1 MLYLIIALAI
11 IAGSAIVGLTGAYF
25 IRAKRSEDAEAQPRP
40 NIASSAAPQKI
51 EEEVKTIGE
60 QIEKAMSDQRLQGE
74 TQRQL
79 LSQKLDSV
87 RQSVETQRHQ
97 VEGLRNEF
105 RHEAKRRDHEIEQI
119 RSQIGTIQQTVGI
132 SAGTPPP
139 AALPPASEPT
149 PEVPEASPFFSVE
162 DPPDAELDATTTD
175 EADASPFEEF
185 TFAEAAPPA
194 APELEPTHDPDAEA
208 GPDARE
214 SGVLFAEEFS
224 FAEPATDQPSTDQP
238 SFEEPPFEEVP
249 FKVPPA
255 SDDAVDLDAPAPP
268 AAEAA
273 PDEDETIDDV
283 TFEEATFDES
293 AFEEATFEDVSFE
306 EDPLASGP
314 VLSQETFVEPDFTAI
329 EPPEANGED
338 PADPFATAPLH
349 DEPVGGDSAAAG
361 DVLDTWSP
369 APPTTST
376 PEPPAVEA
384 VQEGPDVMPEPVS
397 DDETAWIARPSAP
410 DVARPVVASPDDFI
424 MFSPSRPSMPAPA
437 PEPAPEPAGLVDL
450 DALTGTPDLS
460 APAPDA
466 SEEPAPEI
474 AATAPVP
481 TAASEPAAIP
491 QSDDAGEPA
500 VGTVAHAEPATDAE
514 PEAYAEPEA
523 AAEAD
528 TEPANAAPEGAE
540 DLTIITTIDE
550 DTQRRLYEVGVLTL
564 DEIAQ
569 WGRGDARR
577 IGSRVQVTEDTIMNQ
592 WVFEAQ
598 AALFQR
604 YSQQVGA

>member
-1 MLYLIIALAI
+1 MLYLVIALAI

-25 IRAKRSEDAEAQPRP
+25 IRAKRSEDAEPRP

-139 AALPPASEPT
+139 AARPPASEPT
-149 PEVPEASPFFSVE
+149 PEPPEASPPFSVE
-162 DPPDAELDATTTD
+162 DPPDAEFDATATD
-175 EADASPFEEF
+175 EADASPFQEF
-185 TFAEAAPPA
+185 TFAEAAPPTEPERDPAHDADGEAEPRSGA
-194 APELEPTHDPDAEA
+194 A
-208 GPDARE
+208 E

-224 FAEPATDQPSTDQP
+224 FAEPATDEPAS
-238 SFEEPPFEEVP
+238 EESPFEEVP
-249 FKVPPA
+249 FEVPPA
-255 SDDAVDLDAPAPP
+255 SDEAVDLDAPTPP

-273 PDEDETIDDV
+273 PDEDETLEDV

-306 EDPLASGP
+306 EDSPASGP
-314 VLSQETFVEPDFTAI
+314 ALSQETFVEPDFTAI
-329 EPPEANGED
+329 EPPEANGD
-338 PADPFATAPLH
+338 APTDPFATAPLH

-384 VQEGPDVMPEPVS
+384 VQEGSDVTPEPMS

-424 MFSPSRPSMPAPA
+424 MFSPSRPSAPAPA

-450 DALTGTPDLS
+450 DVLTGTPDLS

-466 SEEPAPEI
+466 SEEPTPEI
-474 AATAPVP
+474 APTAPVP

-491 QSDDAGEPA
+491 QSDDEGEPA
-500 VGTVAHAEPATDAE
+500 VDTVAHAVPATDTE
-514 PEAYAEPEA
+514 TETYAEPQPV
-523 AAEAD
+523 AEAD
-528 TEPANAAPEGAE
+528 TEPANAAPDGAE

-577 IGSRVQVTEDTIMNQ
+577 IGSRVQVSEDTIMNQ